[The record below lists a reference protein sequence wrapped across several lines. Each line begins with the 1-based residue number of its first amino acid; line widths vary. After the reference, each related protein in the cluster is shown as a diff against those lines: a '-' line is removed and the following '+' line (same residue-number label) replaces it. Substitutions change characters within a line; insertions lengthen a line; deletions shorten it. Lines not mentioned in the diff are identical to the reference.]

1 MSAERGTASRGGG
14 LTLAPVVLRV
24 LSVLWLAVVWS
35 ALWGSA
41 ELGTFIAGLIIG
53 AAVQWLVTGHSYQGA
68 ARVRPLR
75 VLVYAGVFL
84 VMLAQSTLDVVLKVL
99 KPRLALRP
107 AVIEIALPPAPPG
120 VATLVANSV
129 TLTPGTLSLDLDVA
143 DDDSAVLKIH
153 ALDAPDPEAVRAD
166 ALRLHALALAAFDRP
181 QAHNVAT
188 IRRD

>member
-1 MSAERGTASRGGG
+1 MSAERGNASRGGG

-24 LSVLWLAVVWS
+24 LSVVWLAVVWS

-107 AVIEIALPPAPPG
+107 AVIEVALPPAPPG